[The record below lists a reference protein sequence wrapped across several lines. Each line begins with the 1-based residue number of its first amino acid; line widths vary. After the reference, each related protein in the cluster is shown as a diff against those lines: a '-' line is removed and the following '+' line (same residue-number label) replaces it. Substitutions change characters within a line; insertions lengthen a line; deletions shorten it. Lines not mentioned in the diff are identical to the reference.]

1 VDFTDAAKVVH
12 LLAETMG
19 IRAIC
24 RFTGHEKG
32 TVLGILESAG
42 EHCARFLDAKIRNVN
57 VPAVQVDEV
66 FSFVY
71 KKPNGRPDTGN
82 QSDQGEMWAFFSIA
96 QFEKLII
103 NWQVS
108 KRTGEAAE
116 SFLQDLKSRL
126 ASRVQLVTDNFR
138 GYCAVHGASGGV
150 QNVFGDQCDYAT
162 ETKRII
168 KDPRFT
174 GQRAYYAPKT
184 VHVKRQSRI
193 GNPNMDIATTN
204 HAERS
209 NLTLRTMTRRFVRKT
224 INFSKK
230 RENHAHAVAIFVA
243 HYNYCRV
250 HGSLAGKTPAMAAG
264 LTDHVWTVEELL
276 RSTI

>member
-1 VDFTDAAKVVH
+1 M
-12 LLAETMG
+12 LSETVG
-19 IRAIC
+19 IRAAARLC
-24 RFTGHEKG
+24 RTDRG
-32 TVLGILESAG
+32 TILRVLESAG

-57 VPAVQVDEV
+57 VPAVEVDEV

-82 QSDQGEMWAFFSIA
+82 ESDKGEMWAFFSIA
-96 QFEKLII
+96 AIEKLII
-103 NWQVS
+103 NWRVS
-108 KRTGEAAE
+108 KRTGEHAE
-116 SFLQDLKSRL
+116 AFLHDLKSRL

-138 GYCAVHGASGGV
+138 GYCAVHGSSGGV

-162 ETKRII
+162 EIKHII

-184 VHVKRQSRI
+184 VRVKRESRI
-193 GNPNMDIATTN
+193 GNPNMSIATTN

-243 HYNYCRV
+243 TYNFCRV
-250 HGSLAGKTPAMAAG
+250 HKSLNGKTPAMAAG
-264 LTDHVWTVEELL
+264 LTDHVWTVKELL
-276 RSTI
+276 EINDQNICGLCK